1 METPSYSKT
10 YYHANRERIL
20 TLQKERRKDVVFRE
34 KMKIYYRNYYKENR
48 NKILEQSRT
57 RRGMGTKGTDTT
69 KLKAITIRRGGFIV
83 RFD

>member
-20 TLQKERRKDVVFRE
+20 NLQKERRKDINFRE

-48 NKILEQSRT
+48 NKILEQSRN
-57 RRGMGTKGTDTT
+57 RRGMMPKGTDDIN
-69 KLKAITIRRGGFIV
+69 LKTLKIRRGEFIV
-83 RFD
+83 SF